1 MFYPIIVLLTA
12 AVAAVWGF
20 RRGLTRQTPAVIGT
34 AFGIICTHILTPG
47 LNKVM
52 EGAFT
57 MVHGHPEERFVYDT
71 ISSAIVF
78 FSIYF
83 IFRTVTFFLANIFN
97 GENSTILDN
106 LGGSLFAL
114 FKYMLFTSVIL
125 NMLVALNPKS
135 DLLRTARADDGN
147 TVLEVMLLSPS
158 VLGGE
163 DLEDL
168 FHKVQLE
175 EAKKISCNKNK
186 NTPMRVYNI
195 TPCMMTPCKVQNRN
209 LTIKN
214 QTT

>member
-1 MFYPIIVLLTA
+1 MFYPIIVLLIA
-12 AVAAVWGF
+12 ATAAVWGF

-47 LNKVM
+47 LNEVM
-52 EGAFT
+52 QGAFT
-57 MVHGHPEERFVYDT
+57 MVHGKPEEQFVYDT

-78 FSIYF
+78 LSIYL

-97 GENSTILDN
+97 RENSTILDN

-114 FKYMLFTSVIL
+114 FKYMLFTSIIL
-125 NMLVALNPKS
+125 NMFVALNPKS
-135 DLLRTARADDGN
+135 ELLRTARSDDGN
-147 TVLEVMLLSPS
+147 TVLEVMLLSPA

-163 DLEDL
+163 DLESL

-175 EAKKISCNKNK
+175 EAKKISMNKNK
-186 NTPMRVYNI
+186 NTSTRVYNMAQCMI
-195 TPCMMTPCKVQNRN
+195 TRCKAHTQ
-209 LTIKN
+209 N